1 MRKHTKNCR
10 FHRIIDSPLFH
21 FDSSIKR
28 VHTTDTSL
36 WTWGNT
42 RRTVLIIDQLIR
54 VMFLIE
60 IWPMSQIWLVSH
72 PKTIFAFVPWI
83 KTSCQLSSLL
93 FIRFGNGVKSC
104 SISLLSVRQCRT
116 EQLKSFVGDTGLSS
130 SMVIPNA
137 VENLVSS
144 HSDLSTDIK
153 SRECYIN
160 GQWWVTM
167 GNNGQQWITMGNN
180 GQPWATMGN
189 HGQQWTTMDNNPQ
202 CYMHL
207 WCRFSSRLPCYV
219 FCICL
224 WT

>member
-1 MRKHTKNCR
+1 MRKHTKNCC

-60 IWPMSQIWLVSH
+60 IWLMSQIGLVSH

-104 SISLLSVRQCRT
+104 SISLLSVRQCWT

-144 HSDLSTDIK
+144 HSDLSTDTSHIFDWNLADI
-153 SRECYIN
+153 SNLVDI
-160 GQWWVTM
+160 
-167 GNNGQQWITMGNN
+167 
-180 GQPWATMGN
+180 
-189 HGQQWTTMDNNPQ
+189 
-202 CYMHL
+202 
-207 WCRFSSRLPCYV
+207 SSENY
-219 FCICL
+219 ICL
-224 WT
+224 RSLNKNFLPIIIVAFYPVWQWCKIM